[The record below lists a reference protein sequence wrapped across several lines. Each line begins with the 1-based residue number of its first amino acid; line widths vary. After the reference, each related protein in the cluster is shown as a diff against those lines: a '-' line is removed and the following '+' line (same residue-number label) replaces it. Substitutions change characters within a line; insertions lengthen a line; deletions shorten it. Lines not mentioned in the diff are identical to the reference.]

1 MAAFSF
7 ADYAITPEEMDKL
20 NDMGLESPADCAF
33 AFTSFD
39 EASAHGVGG
48 AWLATRRSARAMT
61 SVAAAAWGSQDGF
74 QMQSKRGVVAS
85 QDGVI
90 TPAGRSCD
98 QGLSAFSSEGVA
110 GLCEGLPEGPS
121 PSDPGGGDAAVTLV
135 EQSPSTLVATM
146 RLPTLTIGQRDDS
159 DDAAE
164 YG

>member
-1 MAAFSF
+1 
-7 ADYAITPEEMDKL
+7 
-20 NDMGLESPADCAF
+20 
-33 AFTSFD
+33 
-39 EASAHGVGG
+39 
-48 AWLATRRSARAMT
+48 MT
-61 SVAAAAWGSQDGF
+61 SVAAASWGSTRGF
-74 QMQSKRGVVAS
+74 QVQSKRGVAAPAAS
-85 QDGVI
+85 LGLSIHQVRRSPEGVVP
-90 TPAGRSCD
+90 TPAGVPNDRGSTNLSTEGGVGFREGTPKARSQHSLGRGKRRRSGSCD